1 MQPGRTDVDVD
12 GDRCVATGVV
22 GEVVYLGAST
32 HSVVDLDAGG
42 RLTVLQQNLESS
54 HHHALE
60 RRGAPVT
67 LSWRRTHVVALGPP
81 RTSLPVTDLH
91 HLEET
96 P

>member
-1 MQPGRTDVDVD
+1 
-12 GDRCVATGVV
+12 
-22 GEVVYLGAST
+22 
-32 HSVVDLDAGG
+32 VVDLVAGG

-54 HHHALE
+54 PTHALD

-67 LSWRRTHVVALGPP
+67 LLWRRSHVVALGPP
-81 RTSLPVTDLH
+81 STSLSATDLH

>member
-1 MQPGRTDVDVD
+1 
-12 GDRCVATGVV
+12 
-22 GEVVYLGAST
+22 VYLGAST

-54 HHHALE
+54 LTHALE

-67 LSWRRTHVVALGPP
+67 LSWQRTHIVALGPP
-81 RTSLPVTDLH
+81 SASAPTADVH